1 MAANI
6 LTFLLALALIVCP
19 VIAPVY
25 ESAGFDTAEI
35 MQTAQDITGID
46 YTTYASQPEN
56 TPGTPAGETPVRET
70 PAPTAD
76 PGTPAPETPS
86 TEVPVA
92 PETPAVPGTP
102 SVPKQG
108 AELIFGDWHG
118 TKSLFFGAASAE
130 FYLSADRYGNM
141 TISGTAEAP
150 IAGYGETPFTLDAKW
165 TYLGDYQF
173 RGEAQGSSL
182 DFTCDGAKISLT
194 ANPYELGFID
204 NEMANMDID
213 IELTRDN
220 T

>member
-1 MAANI
+1 MANI
-6 LTFLLALALIVCP
+6 LTIILALALIVCP
-19 VIAPVY
+19 VIIPVY

-35 MQTAQDITGID
+35 MQTAQDITEID
-46 YTTYASQPEN
+46 YTTYASQPED
-56 TPGTPAGETPVRET
+56 TPGTPAGETLVREP

-102 SVPKQG
+102 PVSKQG

-182 DFTCDGAKISLT
+182 EFTCDGAKISLT

-213 IELTRDN
+213 IELTRYN
-220 T
+220 A

>member
-102 SVPKQG
+102 PVPKQG

>member
-6 LTFLLALALIVCP
+6 LTFLLALALIVSP
-19 VIAPVY
+19 VIVPVY

-46 YTTYASQPEN
+46 YTEYASDTATPSIEKPAAEPAKGTKETGSAPPQTSQPTP
-56 TPGTPAGETPVRET
+56 TPGTPTSKP
-70 PAPTAD
+70 
-76 PGTPAPETPS
+76 
-86 TEVPVA
+86 
-92 PETPAVPGTP
+92 
-102 SVPKQG
+102 G
-108 AELIFGDWHG
+108 AELITGDWQG
-118 TKSLFFGAASAE
+118 EKSLFFGAASAE

-150 IAGYGETPFTLDAKW
+150 IAGYEETPFALDAEW

-173 RGEAQGSSL
+173 KGEAQGSSL
-182 DFTCDGAKISLT
+182 DFTCDGTKISLT

-204 NEMANMDID
+204 NEMANMDIY
-213 IELTRDN
+213 IELTRDS